1 MGRNDATGVAERK
14 EDAMDETSPPGR
26 PKRRWGRAAGFL
38 AAGIIAGGVL
48 AGTVTAGAQ
57 SNNPSPSSSSSVTA
71 TTSSGNQ
78 SDSGETL
85 LTGTTA
91 QKVRTAALAAVPG
104 GTIIRVE
111 TSRDGSYEAHVR
123 KANGTEVVVRLDKNF
138 KVTSIDT
145 HHCNGGS
152 SA

>member
-1 MGRNDATGVAERK
+1 
-14 EDAMDETSPPGR
+14 MDETSPPGHPR
-26 PKRRWGRAAGFL
+26 RRWGRAAGFL

-57 SNNPSPSSSSSVTA
+57 SNNPSSSSSVTA
-71 TTSSGNQ
+71 TASSGNQ

-85 LTGTTA
+85 LTGATA

-104 GTIIRVE
+104 GTILRVE

>member
-1 MGRNDATGVAERK
+1 
-14 EDAMDETSPPGR
+14 MDETFQPGR
-26 PKRRWGRAAGFL
+26 RKRRWGRAAGLL
-38 AAGIIAGGVL
+38 AAGIVAGGVL

-57 SNNPSPSSSSSVTA
+57 SNTPSSSSSSSATA
-71 TTSSGNQ
+71 TASVHH
-78 SDSGETL
+78 SDSGEIL

-111 TSRDGSYEAHVR
+111 TSRDGSSYEAHVDQSD
-123 KANGTEVVVRLDKNF
+123 GTEVVVVLDKNF
-138 KVTSIDT
+138 NVTSIDT

>member
-1 MGRNDATGVAERK
+1 
-14 EDAMDETSPPGR
+14 MDEISPRGR

-38 AAGIIAGGVL
+38 TAGIIAGGVL
-48 AGTVTAGAQ
+48 ASTVAAGAQ
-57 SNNPSPSSSSSVTA
+57 SSNPSSSSSSSATA
-71 TTSSGNQ
+71 TASSGNQ
-78 SDSGETL
+78 SDLGETL

-104 GTIIRVE
+104 GTILRVE
-111 TSRDGSYEAHVR
+111 TSRDGSYEAHVQ
-123 KANGTEVVVRLDKNF
+123 KSDGTDVVVRLDKNF

>member
-1 MGRNDATGVAERK
+1 
-14 EDAMDETSPPGR
+14 MDETAPPDR

-38 AAGIIAGGVL
+38 AVGIVTGSVL
-48 AGTVTAGAQ
+48 AGTISAGAQ
-57 SNNPSPSSSSSVTA
+57 PSSPRSTSSASTSA

-78 SDSGETL
+78 ADSGEST

-91 QKVRTAALAAVPG
+91 QKVRAAALAAVPG

-111 TSRDGSYEAHVR
+111 ISRNGAYEAHVR
-123 KANGTEVVVRLDKNF
+123 KSDGTEVVVLLDKTF
-138 KVTSIDT
+138 KVTSIDA
-145 HHCNGGS
+145 HHCNGDQ

>member
-1 MGRNDATGVAERK
+1 
-14 EDAMDETSPPGR
+14 MDDTSSPDR
-26 PKRRWGRAAGFL
+26 PRRRWGRAAGLL
-38 AAGIIAGGVL
+38 AAGIVAGGVL
-48 AGTVTAGAQ
+48 AGTMTAGAQ
-57 SNNPSPSSSSSVTA
+57 SNSPSSSSSSSTAA

-111 TSRDGSYEAHVR
+111 TSRDGSYEAHVT
-123 KANGTEVVVRLDKNF
+123 KADGTEVVVRLDKNF

-145 HHCNGGS
+145 HHCNGDQ

>member
-1 MGRNDATGVAERK
+1 
-14 EDAMDETSPPGR
+14 MDETPPPDR
-26 PKRRWGRAAGFL
+26 PGRRWGRAAGLL
-38 AAGIIAGGVL
+38 ATGIVAGGVL
-48 AGTVTAGAQ
+48 AGTMTAAAQ
-57 SNNPSPSSSSSVTA
+57 SSSPSSPSSSNTTA
-71 TTSSGNQ
+71 TTSSGHQ
-78 SDSGETL
+78 ADSGETL

-111 TSRDGSYEAHVR
+111 TSRHGSYEAHVR
-123 KANGTEVVVRLDKNF
+123 KADGTEVVVILDKNF

-145 HHCNGGS
+145 DHCNGDQ